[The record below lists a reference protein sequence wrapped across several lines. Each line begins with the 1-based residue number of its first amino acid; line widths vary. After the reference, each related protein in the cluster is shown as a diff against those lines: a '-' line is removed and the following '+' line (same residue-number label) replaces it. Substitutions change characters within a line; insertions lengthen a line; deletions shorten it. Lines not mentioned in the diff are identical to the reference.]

1 MGSTNWVQ
9 FLADI
14 FNTVLIPLMGVLAV
28 WLVRL
33 IDIKMTAAA
42 EESKNELASK
52 YILMLKETVIHC
64 VEATN
69 QTYVDGLKKQGKFDA
84 EAQKEAFKMTLG
96 AVTDILSDDAKK
108 YLNEACG
115 DLNKYITELIES
127 TVKNVKTNIA

>member
-1 MGSTNWVQ
+1 MESINWVQ

-14 FNTVLIPLMGVLAV
+14 FNTVFIPLMGVLAV

-108 YLNEACG
+108 YLNEACE

-127 TVKNVKTNIA
+127 TVKNVKTNVA